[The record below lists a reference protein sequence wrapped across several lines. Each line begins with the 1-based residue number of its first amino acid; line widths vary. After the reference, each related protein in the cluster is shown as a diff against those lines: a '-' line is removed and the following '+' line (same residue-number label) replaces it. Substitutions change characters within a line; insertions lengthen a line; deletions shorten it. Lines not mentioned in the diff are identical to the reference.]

1 MNRAETTMLSFV
13 PEAARAKLPAI
24 VICSVDAQARTEA
37 IERLLEKDGARWA
50 VISNEVDGPDFAA
63 ASTDRVAGQMVPH
76 AIGCLCCVTRSGLVS
91 SLRRLYARRAQGE
104 IDFDRVL
111 IETLADADPA
121 PVMQTLLNNALVTEY
136 FRLDSVVAVMACDES
151 LNALAHA
158 RYGHKQLAVA
168 DHIVLDAALETPE
181 TLARLW
187 HLNPV
192 ARRVSYRHSTLA
204 EALTGAGLETRLL
217 AGDLGGWLASPHYA
231 SSDLL
236 ENGLH
241 GFAIEFAGALDWDS
255 LHGWLNAGT
264 QSNGDVMYR
273 TKGAINIKGVSGPV
287 ILNGVQHV
295 YQPPQRLPDIEIDR
309 SRLLFITADL
319 DRAAVEESLRD
330 DLPQFQRLS
339 EERSARQAR
348 AAEDPSIP
356 F

>member
-1 MNRAETTMLSFV
+1 M
-13 PEAARAKLPAI
+13 
-24 VICSVDAQARTEA
+24 
-37 IERLLEKDGARWA
+37 
-50 VISNEVDGPDFAA
+50 
-63 ASTDRVAGQMVPH
+63 
-76 AIGCLCCVTRSGLVS
+76 S

-104 IDFDRVL
+104 LEFDQVL

-121 PVMQTLLNNALVTEY
+121 AVMQTLLNNALVTEY
-136 FRLDSVVAVMACDES
+136 FRLDSVVTVMAGDENW
-151 LNALAHA
+151 NALAQS
-158 RYGHKQLAVA
+158 RYGWKQLAVA
-168 DHIVLDAALETPE
+168 DRIVLDASLETPE
-181 TLARLW
+181 TRVRLQ

-192 ARRVSYRHSTLA
+192 ADRLSFDQQVTTD
-204 EALTGAGLETRLL
+204 ALMGAGLETRLL
-217 AGDLGGWLASPHYA
+217 ADDLGGWLASPHYA
-231 SSDLL
+231 SSDRL

-241 GFAIEFAGALDWDS
+241 GFAIEFEQSLDWES

-273 TKGAINIKGVSGPV
+273 TKGAIKIEGVSEPV
-287 ILNGVQHV
+287 IINGVQHV
-295 YQPPQRLPDIEIDR
+295 YQPPQRLPETEIDR

-330 DLPQFQRLS
+330 DLPQFQRLI